1 MLPYTYA
8 PTLAPHP
15 PLCRCRMQ
23 SLEGRPL
30 NPASPSPGSR
40 ASLPPLI
47 SGHNQRPSRDPAI
60 NSAPS
65 PSPGAP
71 GWLTVRPT
79 PPKPGSQQWE
89 RVITVS
95 VSEPRLLPLPRPDSG
110 STGKRSGPG
119 GCDGGREGAVWRDSA
134 FCCGQA
140 ERWVEAGSCPADGH
154 GETRERLCVRQER
167 TTRCSTR
174 VCVRGCVGV

>member
-140 ERWVEAGSCPADGH
+140 ERWVEAGSRPADGH

-174 VCVRGCVGV
+174 VCERGCVGV